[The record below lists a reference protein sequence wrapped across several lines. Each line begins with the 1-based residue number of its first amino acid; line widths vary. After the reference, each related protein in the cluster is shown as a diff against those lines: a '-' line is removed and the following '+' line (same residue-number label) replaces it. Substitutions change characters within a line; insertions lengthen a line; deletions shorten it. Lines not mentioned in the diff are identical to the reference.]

1 MPSRREF
8 LKDLMRTGAGLY
20 TPAAMFALLLQDKR
34 NPQSTVVEVKNPN
47 VQTEAHRVR
56 PDIAQAML
64 FEAVRRLSGEKNDR
78 DAWKHYFK
86 PEDVVGIKVNC
97 LFGRG
102 ASTHPEVVMAIV
114 EGLKLAGV
122 KPENIIIWDRSDAD
136 LAKSGYTLN
145 REGPGVRCYG
155 TNGDYDP
162 TPTRHGSFNGR
173 LSRILSERITALVN
187 APILKDHSIAG
198 ITNACKNHYGSF
210 DNPGAHHG
218 NNCDPY
224 LADLNALPVIRQKTR
239 LIVCDAIRPIADG
252 GPGLRG
258 DAAWDYN
265 AILVATDPIAIDTV
279 GWQIIEARRKEVG
292 LPPLAQVGRPVR
304 YLQTAAQMGIGTND
318 PNRIKLVRVG

>member
-8 LKDLMRTGAGLY
+8 LKELMRTGAGLY
-20 TPAAMFALLLQDKR
+20 TPAAVFAVLLQEKR
-34 NPQSTVVEVKNPN
+34 NPQSTIVEVKNPS
-47 VQTEAHRVR
+47 VQTEGHRLR
-56 PDIAQAML
+56 PEIVQAMV
-64 FEAVRRLSGEKNDR
+64 FESVRRLSGEKADKS
-78 DAWKHYFK
+78 AWRHYFS
-86 PEDVVGIKVNC
+86 PDDVVGIKVNC

-136 LAKSGYTLN
+136 LAKAGFTLN
-145 REGPGVRCYG
+145 REGAGVKCYG
-155 TNGDYDP
+155 TNGEYDP

-173 LSRILSERITALVN
+173 LSKILSERITALVN

-198 ITNACKNHYGSF
+198 ITNACKNHYGSI

-224 LADLNALPVIRQKTR
+224 LADLNAVPAIRQKTR
-239 LIVCDAIRPIADG
+239 LIVCDAIRPICEG

-258 DAAWDYN
+258 NYAWDYN
-265 AILVATDPIAIDTV
+265 AVLASTDPVAIDTV
-279 GWQIIEARRKEVG
+279 GWQIVEERRKELG

-304 YLQTAAQMGIGTND
+304 YLQTAAQIGIGTND
-318 PNRIKLVRVG
+318 PNKIRLIRVG

>member
-8 LKDLMRTGAGLY
+8 LKDLMRGGAGIY
-20 TPAAMFALLLQDKR
+20 TPAAVFALLLQEKR
-34 NPQSTVVEVKNPN
+34 DAQSTVVEVKNPN
-47 VQTEAHRVR
+47 ALTEGNRLRQDVVQTMV
-56 PDIAQAML
+56 
-64 FEAVRRLSGEKNDR
+64 FEAVRRLSGQKSDR
-78 DAWKHYFK
+78 DAWKQHFK

-122 KPENIIIWDRSDAD
+122 KPENIIIWDRSDGD
-136 LAKSGYTLN
+136 LAKTGYTLN
-145 REGPGVRCYG
+145 REGPGVKCYG
-155 TNGDYDP
+155 TNGEYDP
-162 TPTRHGSFNGR
+162 TPTRNGSFNGR
-173 LSRILSERITALVN
+173 LSKILSERITALVN

-224 LADLNALPVIRQKTR
+224 LADLNAVPAIRNKTR
-239 LIVCDAIRPIADG
+239 LIICDAIRPIAEG

-258 DAAWDYN
+258 DYAWNYN
-265 AILVATDPIAIDTV
+265 AILASTDPIAIDTV
-279 GWQIIEARRKEVG
+279 GWQIIEARRKELG
-292 LPPLAQVGRPVR
+292 LPSLAQVGRPVK
-304 YLQTAAQMGIGTND
+304 YLQTAAQLGIGTND
-318 PNRIKLVRVG
+318 PNRIRLVRVG

>member
-8 LKDLMRTGAGLY
+8 LKELMMTGAGLY
-20 TPAAMFALLLQDKR
+20 TPAAAFAVLLQDKK

-47 VQTEAHRVR
+47 VQTEGHRIRQEV
-56 PDIAQAML
+56 AQAML
-64 FEAVRRLSGEKNDR
+64 FEAVRRLSGEKTDR
-78 DAWKHYFK
+78 AAWKRYFSS
-86 PEDVVGIKVNC
+86 EDVVGIKVNC

-122 KPENIIIWDRSDAD
+122 KPDNIIIWDRSDGD
-136 LAKSGYTLN
+136 LAKTGYTLN
-145 REGPGVRCYG
+145 REGPGVKCYG
-155 TNGDYDP
+155 TNGDYEP
-162 TPTRHGSFNGR
+162 NPTRQGSFNGR
-173 LSRILSERITALVN
+173 LSKILTERITALVN
-187 APILKDHSIAG
+187 APILKDHGISG

-252 GPGLRG
+252 GPGLRP

-279 GWQIIEARRKEVG
+279 GWQIIEARRKEMG